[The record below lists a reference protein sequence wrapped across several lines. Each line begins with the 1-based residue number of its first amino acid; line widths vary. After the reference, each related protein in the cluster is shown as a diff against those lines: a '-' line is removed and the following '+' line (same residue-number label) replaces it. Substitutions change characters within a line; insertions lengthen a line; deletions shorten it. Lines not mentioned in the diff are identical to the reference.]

1 MSRPISRPSWLLPFG
16 ACAALGAFACAAPAM
31 AAQATAVQA
40 NGSPEA
46 RAMTIATAAAQVTG
60 LAVSPLLVL
69 VAIGLGD
76 FLELG
81 GFDAAPGTLPL
92 HANPWLLG
100 PCAFVLL
107 LLGLKKF
114 AAPAIP
120 LPLRKLLDAGE
131 YFEAKL
137 SALLAAGV
145 LLPAIASSVA
155 AATGAGADAG
165 PAPASA
171 MLGFHGATALSA
183 AAVVCLFGCV
193 WVMFHMVE
201 ALTVLSPFAV
211 VDAVLVVA
219 RLLVLAAIGL
229 ALLISP
235 YLACALCLPIIVA
248 ACLVA
253 GWCIRLDLFVLSVAG
268 DLLFRRNG
276 ARSAASGR
284 LRAFLASRAHGA
296 PIRTMGHLEPAP
308 GGMVF
313 TYRPFFAMPARRIAI
328 ASTRTGIVRGLLWST
343 MRDDAA
349 RRPIAALPPRY
360 QAHHAE
366 IARRFAAETRDG
378 ALRRGLR
385 GFREV
390 FLAITTTGDAP
401 VESAAEPASRP

>member
-1 MSRPISRPSWLLPFG
+1 
-16 ACAALGAFACAAPAM
+16 
-31 AAQATAVQA
+31 
-40 NGSPEA
+40 
-46 RAMTIATAAAQVTG
+46 MTIATAAAQVTG

-81 GFDAAPGTLPL
+81 AFDAAPGTLPL

-100 PCAFVLL
+100 PCALVLL

-120 LPLRKLLDAGE
+120 LPARKLLDAAE

-155 AATGAGADAG
+155 AATAGSAD
-165 PAPASA
+165 PAPAPAAA
-171 MLGFHGATALSA
+171 MLGFHGGTLLSA
-183 AAVVCLFGCV
+183 AAVVCLFACV

-211 VDAVLVVA
+211 VDAVLVTA

-235 YLACALCLPIIVA
+235 YLACALCLPIIVV

-253 GWCIRLDLFVLSVAG
+253 GWCVRLDLFVLSVAG
-268 DLLFRRNG
+268 DLLLRRDG
-276 ARSAASGR
+276 ARDAGTGR

-308 GGMVF
+308 GGMAF
-313 TYRPFFAMPARRIAI
+313 TYRPFFVMPSRRIAI
-328 ASTRTGIVRGLLWST
+328 ASERTLLVRGLLWST
-343 MRDDAA
+343 LRDGRAHRA
-349 RRPIAALPPRY
+349 IAAIPPRY

-366 IARRFAAETRDG
+366 VARRYAAEPRDG
-378 ALRRGLR
+378 VLRRGLR
-385 GFREV
+385 GIREV
-390 FLAITTTGDAP
+390 FAAITAP
-401 VESAAEPASRP
+401 DEGPAGSEGQAESAPRA